1 MAIYHYEETPVKRSK
16 GQSAVNSA
24 AYVLKENMRD
34 NNISKD
40 FSYERQNKEV
50 EYSKTLLPEGS
61 NFKSAEEMWNDVE
74 KNEKSEKAVV
84 GQRVHIAIPKELSLE
99 AAKQLVDEYALARA
113 KEGRGV
119 SIAFHNEPGN
129 PHIDAILT
137 PRPWQPGKGWGAKS
151 QSVVMTDK
159 DGHPILNPNRGK
171 AGQPIHKRKNVNI
184 DDKTNLT
191 RRRKEWEEL
200 ANAKLAQE
208 GFSERIDCR
217 TLKAQR
223 QEAEQEYLAGR
234 GSYEKV
240 IELSRTPTIHEYRI
254 KERKELNEKIKAG
267 NAELKEALTDEW
279 NLEKQICKASLKIN
293 RTKWRK
299 NENERRKGKTTEY
312 LINEARAGRVF
323 SASLDGQQNDNI
335 NRTIARSNGVS
346 ELSKRG
352 VDGTQKEHI
361 SANVLLSR
369 IESNNVGNERN
380 RKRPEGR
387 RTYHDVSTSHTQ
399 YNRGSQAGAVTVC
412 GWLDLSNEERKE
424 VWSSLPPRLQRNPLD
439 VKDKKARDELKENQQ
454 LFIQK
459 SVYAKNDSGN
469 FVMLCLNKKQAH
481 ECGLIESATKG
492 AFTPIKTQI
501 KSSRLEECINK
512 MPEKLREANRREFSR
527 LTAGGVSKG
536 IQKGLDG
543 MTGALDTEK
552 TSKQHFK
559 DAKENV
565 KEALATPKKIVED
578 FISNPIAALVKAPF
592 RVAEGAANL
601 ASAAANATAGAAKS
615 GTMLSESNSNS
626 GGGASAGPVRVRT
639 REDEEDDKGLKSWK
653 YLSEARREEEELK
666 AYLKEVHMY

>member
-151 QSVVMTDK
+151 QSVIMTDK
-159 DGHPILNPNRGK
+159 DGNPILNPNRGK

-267 NAELKEALTDEW
+267 NAELKKSLTDEW

-312 LINEARAGRVF
+312 LINDRSAGLVF
-323 SASLDGQQNDNI
+323 SASLNEQQNDNI
-335 NRTIARSNGVS
+335 NRTIAQSNGVS

-352 VDGTQKEHI
+352 VDGTQKKHI
-361 SANVLLSR
+361 SANVLLPR
-369 IESNNVGNERN
+369 IESDDMGNERN
-380 RKRPEGR
+380 RKRLEGR
-387 RTYHDVSTSHTQ
+387 RTYRNLSTSHTQ
-399 YNRGSQAGAVTVC
+399 YNRRRYNRGHRAGAVTICSWAHLTRNEKNAVADEFQ
-412 GWLDLSNEERKE
+412 LRTLHKDDLADFCN
-424 VWSSLPPRLQRNPLD
+424 
-439 VKDKKARDELKENQQ
+439 
-454 LFIQK
+454 K
-459 SVYAKNDSGN
+459 SVFVRDKESGIR
-469 FVMLCLNKKQAH
+469 LLGLNKKTALSV
-481 ECGLIESATKG
+481 GLWGKQTPQNLNKSLQKLSKTKLDKNLFKYTKSTCISARRDSGRALSKLKSIGGGMKQTASAASMAG
-492 AFTPIKTQI
+492 SRSAFK
-501 KSSRLEECINK
+501 
-512 MPEKLREANRREFSR
+512 
-527 LTAGGVSKG
+527 
-536 IQKGLDG
+536 
-543 MTGALDTEK
+543 GALDSNK
-552 TSKQHFK
+552 TGVDHIK
-559 DAKENV
+559 DGLKNV
-565 KEALATPKKIVED
+565 KNVCKTPFNVAKDVL
-578 FISNPIAALVKAPF
+578 SNPFTAIFKFPA
-592 RVAEGAANL
+592 RVAEAFDNAV
-601 ASAAANATAGAAKS
+601 SAAINFAVAPAK
-615 GTMLSESNSNS
+615 GTGNDKKS
-626 GGGASAGPVRVRT
+626 GGGFSADPVRVRT
-639 REDEEDDKGLKSWK
+639 RGEDEDKNNGLDSWK
-653 YLSEARREEEELK
+653 YMSEARK
-666 AYLKEVHMY
+666 AEKEIKNYMKEVHI